1 MVEIRE
7 ETSDSQNASGNASA
21 QQPNNANAHRK
32 TPIEFVKEYPND
44 VLAFGLRLATLYF
57 VICYILPIT
66 DSTFQA
72 MAYTKAFAAVAAT
85 NAFRLH
91 QRLRAVNWPFFSQM
105 FLYELML
112 EDSAHYLLYCMIFVI
127 SSPITLALLPVSIY
141 AIFNLINTLN
151 KFSNETGFA
160 RNSSL
165 ISRLVQ
171 FKQQSSPNMLST
183 AACAEIF
190 LLPLIIFM
198 IFMGKASLIGPFVYY
213 RFLTMRYMSRR
224 NPYTREMFTQ
234 LKFIFTSFA
243 NNPSCPAFVSSSIF
257 KCVALLER
265 LAPQQVAM

>member
-7 ETSDSQNASGNASA
+7 ESSQPNNSG
-21 QQPNNANAHRK
+21 QQPNNSNVQRK
-32 TPIEFVKEYPND
+32 TPMEFVKEYPND

-66 DSTFQA
+66 DSKFQA
-72 MAYTKAFAAVAAT
+72 LAYTKAFAAVAAT

-141 AIFNLINTLN
+141 AIFNLIATLN
-151 KFSNETGFA
+151 KFSTETGVA
-160 RNSSL
+160 HNSFI

-171 FKQQSSPNMLST
+171 FKQQASPNMLST

-190 LLPLIIFM
+190 LLPIIILM
-198 IFMGKASLIGPFVYY
+198 IFMGKASLVGPFVYY

-224 NPYTREMFTQ
+224 NPYTREMFSQ
-234 LKFIFTSFA
+234 LKFIFNSWA
-243 NNPSCPAFVSSSIF
+243 NNPSCPAFVSSSILKF
-257 KCVALLER
+257 IALIER